1 MGQASARPFCLNDW
15 LYVFPL
21 GEFNYTEGLLDRER
35 QGCAAAASQPLKPQ
49 GADMFVRSSRYW
61 INYALWA
68 MAVFAICVAILD
80 GAAPARADEKITYL
94 FPAPPILPAF
104 GPIQIAKGKG
114 YFSQAGLDV
123 NYAVGRGGVDVAK
136 EVGAGNV
143 PLGGIVADAPI
154 VVRQNGVP
162 VKIVALFGGK
172 GFMQLVVRADS
183 GIQKPA
189 DLKGKTIT
197 VMSYQDTTFYALL
210 GLLASA
216 GLTQN
221 DVDIQAAGPV
231 GVWQLVA
238 SGKSVG
244 MAGVPDW
251 IPPVVAAG
259 VAIRVLP
266 TDEFFPHM
274 AQAIAASDQIIKD
287 RPELVRSFVKAALH
301 GMKDIMDDPDKSAA
315 DFVKFVPEWAG
326 KENQVREAF
335 TYYDKLV
342 YPGQKVLGAVDP
354 ERMAK
359 LQDFYLAKGIIQKKT
374 PVDELFTNQFVQ

>member
-1 MGQASARPFCLNDW
+1 MFVRPYRFYINRALW
-15 LYVFPL
+15 
-21 GEFNYTEGLLDRER
+21 
-35 QGCAAAASQPLKPQ
+35 AAAA
-49 GADMFVRSSRYW
+49 V
-61 INYALWA
+61 ALG
-68 MAVFAICVAILD
+68 VAALHSI
-80 GAAPARADEKITYL
+80 APARADEKITYL

-123 NYAVGRGGVDVAK
+123 TYAVGRGGVDVAK

-251 IPPVVAAG
+251 IPPVEAAG
-259 VAIRVLP
+259 VAIKVLP

-287 RPELVRSFVKAALH
+287 KPELVRSFVKAALH

-315 DFVKFVPEWAG
+315 DFVKFVPEWTG

-342 YPGQKVLGAVDP
+342 YPGQKVLGNIEDHAIGIFELALEIAVPLLAEIQEEFAAVGLDAP
-354 ERMAK
+354 LRFGEIVDLKAK
-359 LQDFYLAKGIIQKKT
+359 MVGADIAAWVFQVGGLAAGRTGEIEQGEINHAIAH
-374 PVDELFTNQFVQ
+374 VNR

>member
-1 MGQASARPFCLNDW
+1 MFDRVNRLSRRRLLQSAGGIA
-15 LYVFPL
+15 L
-21 GEFNYTEGLLDRER
+21 GLGVLGVPPRA
-35 QGCAAAASQPLKPQ
+35 Q
-49 GADMFVRSSRYW
+49 
-61 INYALWA
+61 
-68 MAVFAICVAILD
+68 
-80 GAAPARADEKITYL
+80 ADEQITYL

-104 GPIQIAKGKG
+104 GPIRLAQGKG
-114 YFSQAGLDV
+114 YFQQAGLTV
-123 NYAVGRGGVDVAK
+123 NFATGRGGVDVAK
-136 EVGAGNV
+136 QVGAGNV

-183 GIQKPA
+183 GIEKPA

-216 GLTQN
+216 GLTKD
-221 DVDIQAAGPV
+221 DVDIQSAGPV
-231 GVWQLVA
+231 GVWQMVA
-238 SGKSVG
+238 TGKSVG

-251 IPPVVAAG
+251 IPPVEAAG
-259 VAIRVLP
+259 VAIKVIP

-287 RPELVRSFVKAALH
+287 KPDMVRAFVKAALH
-301 GMKDIMDDPDKSAA
+301 GMKDIMDDPNAA
-315 DFVKFVPEWAG
+315 ATDFVKFVPEWIG
-326 KENQVREAF
+326 KEDQVKEAF
-335 TYYDKLV
+335 AYYDKLI
-342 YPGQKVLGAVDP
+342 YPGQKELGAVDP

-359 LQDFYLAKGIIQKKT
+359 LQDFYLKAGIIEKKS
-374 PVDELFTNQFVQ
+374 PVEDLFTNQFIK